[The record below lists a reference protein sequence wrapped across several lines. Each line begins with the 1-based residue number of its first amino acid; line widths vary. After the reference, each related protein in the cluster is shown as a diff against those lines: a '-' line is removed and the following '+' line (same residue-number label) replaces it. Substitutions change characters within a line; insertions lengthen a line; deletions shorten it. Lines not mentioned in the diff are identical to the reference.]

1 MGKIK
6 KLILIVLLILYG
18 FGMQENNEEMKNIEI
33 EILPLGSIEI
43 PVLNYL
49 KENLAQT
56 FHGKVLIASHQP
68 VPEYALNKTRAQY
81 FSSEILAHL
90 AQIKKTKERKI
101 LALIDQDL
109 YVPELNFV
117 FGEADMES
125 GVCIVSLTRLRQSFW
140 NLPEK
145 KNLFLERT
153 LKEAVHEIGHV
164 LGLHHCPDPRCVMHF
179 SNSIL
184 DTDRKGWQFCPQCKK
199 RLR

>member
-1 MGKIK
+1 
-6 KLILIVLLILYG
+6 
-18 FGMQENNEEMKNIEI
+18 MQEDNEEMKNIEI

-125 GVCIVSLTRLRQSFW
+125 GFCIVSLTRLRQSFW
-140 NLPEK
+140 NLPDQM
-145 KNLFLERT
+145 NLFLERT

-164 LGLHHCPDPRCVMHF
+164 LGLHHCPDPGCVMHF

-184 DTDRKGWQFCPQCKK
+184 DTDRKGWQFCPRCKK
-199 RLR
+199 YLQ